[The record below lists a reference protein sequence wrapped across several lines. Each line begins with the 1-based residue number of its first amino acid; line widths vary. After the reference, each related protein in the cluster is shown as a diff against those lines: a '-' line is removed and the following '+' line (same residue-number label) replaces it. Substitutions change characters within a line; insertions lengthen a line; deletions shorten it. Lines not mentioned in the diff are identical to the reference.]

1 MVRIELSKGAISMG
15 YIDAQIPINEVKVEK
30 KKRNIHRYSINQ
42 LLRFGC
48 SNQKCDWTGEYFD
61 LCKENC
67 ENGVVEL
74 TYKCP
79 KCSEKKLYIYNK
91 SMFKTSFIEDFMDKL
106 AQLKW

>member
-1 MVRIELSKGAISMG
+1 MVRTKLNECILPIEVDIKT
-15 YIDAQIPINEVKVEK
+15 EK
-30 KKRNIHRYSINQ
+30 IRRNIYKHATNQ

-48 SNQKCDWTGEYFD
+48 SNKKCDWSGEFRQLNQSD
-61 LCKENC
+61 C

-79 KCSEKKLYIYNK
+79 KCSEKKLYIYKK
-91 SMFKTSFIEDFMDKL
+91 SMFKTSFVEDFMDKL